1 MKNYVQTDSGR
12 LRPIEKSEELLG
24 KKKINISS
32 TNNRIKT
39 ILNDLELQSK
49 KHIEE
54 LNNVNQYY

>member
-12 LRPIEKSEELLG
+12 VRPIEISEELLG

-39 ILNDLELQSK
+39 ILNDLEL
-49 KHIEE
+49 
-54 LNNVNQYY
+54 